1 VDIESVPIEIEFS
14 SIDIEFSR
22 LNIVAA
28 QFIDI
33 FANMYVSRNCFQNIS
48 CVEKWMH
55 GPA

>member
-1 VDIESVPIEIEFS
+1 MDIESVPIEIEFS